1 MSAALWN
8 EPEHGAIEDSG
19 WVNEVVCG
27 TSVGGN
33 LLAPAVDIKVW
44 PGARNL
50 SLLFA
55 MLDAAELASRK
66 LAVLYCSGMAK
77 TRDFVICVF

>member
-1 MSAALWN
+1 MRRRRPKIAGGAFSFSEIYLSVERVPSGARGMSAALWN

-33 LLAPAVDIKVW
+33 LF
-44 PGARNL
+44 GAGGR
-50 SLLFA
+50 
-55 MLDAAELASRK
+55 
-66 LAVLYCSGMAK
+66 C
-77 TRDFVICVF
+77 